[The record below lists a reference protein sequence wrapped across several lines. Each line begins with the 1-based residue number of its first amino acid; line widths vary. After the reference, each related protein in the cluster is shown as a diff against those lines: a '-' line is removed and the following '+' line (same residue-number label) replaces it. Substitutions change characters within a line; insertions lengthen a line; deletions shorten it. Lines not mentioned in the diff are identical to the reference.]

1 MKTERMERKGKKK
14 TRMNARQTIEQLSLW
29 FSCQLFVCTRFL
41 NSSVTRERCPLW
53 HTLFSEKAMPSQ
65 ITLPLYWCQ
74 SIVFNL
80 FKRFQTIYIFV
91 YLVLIEVEIYYE
103 LLCFDK
109 VRAWFSIKW
118 KHMNH
123 RRKGYYSGTMK
134 GASNNVRHY
143 FRCQT
148 HSPAFTQVN
157 FRTRKTTKCN
167 NSNYIWQSAKGDRH
181 LKVTLYMG
189 KF

>member
-1 MKTERMERKGKKK
+1 
-14 TRMNARQTIEQLSLW
+14 
-29 FSCQLFVCTRFL
+29 
-41 NSSVTRERCPLW
+41 
-53 HTLFSEKAMPSQ
+53 MPSQ

-118 KHMNH
+118 QQQE
-123 RRKGYYSGTMK
+123 S
-134 GASNNVRHY
+134 
-143 FRCQT
+143 
-148 HSPAFTQVN
+148 SPETYESP
-157 FRTRKTTKCN
+157 T
-167 NSNYIWQSAKGDRH
+167 
-181 LKVTLYMG
+181 
-189 KF
+189 